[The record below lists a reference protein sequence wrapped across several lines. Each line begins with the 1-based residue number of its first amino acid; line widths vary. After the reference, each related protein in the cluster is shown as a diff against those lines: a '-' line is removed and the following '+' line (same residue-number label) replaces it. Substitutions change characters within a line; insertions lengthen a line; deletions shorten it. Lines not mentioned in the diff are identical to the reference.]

1 MANVG
6 RLARFPV
13 NRITARQF
21 SVASRS
27 AAYLRL
33 DPAPYERAEPDA
45 ALAAVL
51 AKEKGPWK
59 DLTKEEKLQRRFRP
73 IRFITVTLK
82 LRC

>member
-6 RLARFPV
+6 RLARFSV

-59 DLTKEEKLQRRFRP
+59 DLTKEEKLQRKFRP
-73 IRFITVTLK
+73 VRGSLVLLTS
-82 LRC
+82 